1 MVTQLASAADQE
13 VLMLVPVMHLLLQ
26 HLEYPEHLEKK
37 IVEVVEEVE
46 LSIPALLVPVVPA
59 S

>member
-1 MVTQLASAADQE
+1 
-13 VLMLVPVMHLLLQ
+13 MLVPVMHLLLQ
-26 HLEYPEHLEKK
+26 HLEYQGHPDKQ

-46 LSIPALLVPVVPA
+46 LTIPALLVPVVPA